1 MKLSV
6 LALDYDGT
14 IARNDRLDPGV
25 LDAIGIARRR
35 GVTVLLVTGR
45 VLGDLRR
52 VAGELRFVDGVVA
65 ENGAVVHFPDSGHT
79 TVLAPLVS
87 RAFVS
92 RLEEDGIPFQ
102 SGQCLVDADAS
113 FAHRMLDVIRQ
124 LELPIVLLF
133 NRSRVMAVA
142 QGVSKATGLG
152 AALDMLRASPRNT
165 VAVGD
170 AENDHELLR
179 VAEVGAA
186 VEWGSASLQAAAD
199 VVVHG
204 NSPTAV
210 ADFIRCVAES
220 GRLPLPIKARRRL
233 LIGHTEDGSEFS
245 LAVRGRNVLITGDTK
260 SGKSWLTGLLCERL
274 ILHGYSLCVIDPEG
288 DYRTLEALPGVTVLG
303 GDDPPPTP
311 RDLRRALRYPEHSVV
326 IDLSALPHAAKLD
339 YIRATL
345 PALNVMRRRTGVPH
359 RIIVDE
365 AHYFLHDAV
374 ARRLLDL
381 DFNGYTVV
389 TYWPSRLPAELIAA
403 TEVILVTRQSDS
415 GEIEAL
421 RRHCVSCQHVSPST
435 WAILGHLRLDEAVAL
450 PVTEEAGT
458 ELRLFTIGER
468 LTPHVRHRQKYVDVP
483 VTDSRAFVFSPS
495 GGRGESRAHTLR
507 EFVAVLDDLDVARAD
522 GYLRRSDFSR
532 WIGEV
537 FGDHALARKL
547 HGHELQYI
555 HAPHRG
561 ALEQIVAAIKS
572 RYDLTEE
579 NSVATAP
586 DSRVVDQAGQVSTQA
601 IHCEGFDLAVHSH

>member
-14 IARNDRLDPGV
+14 IARDDRLDPAV
-25 LDAIGIARRR
+25 LAAIVAVRRR
-35 GVTVLLVTGR
+35 GVRVLLVTGR
-45 VLGDLRR
+45 ILAELRR
-52 VAGELRFVDGVVA
+52 VAGELCFVDGVVA
-65 ENGAVVHFPDSGHT
+65 ENGAVVHFPDTGHT
-79 TVLAPLVS
+79 TVLAPLVP
-87 RAFVS
+87 RAFAG
-92 RLEEDGIPFQ
+92 RLTEDGIPFE

-113 FAHRMLDVIRQ
+113 SAHRILDAIRE
-124 LELPIVLLF
+124 LELPVVLLF
-133 NRSRVMAVA
+133 NRSRVMALP

-179 VAEVGAA
+179 FAEIGAA
-186 VEWGSASLQAAAD
+186 VEWGSTSLQASAD
-199 VVVHG
+199 LVIHG
-204 NSPTAV
+204 NSPAAV
-210 ADFIRCVAES
+210 ADFITCLAKS
-220 GRLPLPIKARRRL
+220 GRLPLPVKARRRL
-233 LIGHTEDGSEFS
+233 LIGHTEDGGEFS

-260 SGKSWLTGLLCERL
+260 SGKSWLAGLLCERL

-311 RDLRRALRYPEHSVV
+311 RDLRRALRYPDRSVV

-339 YIRATL
+339 YILATL

-365 AHYFLHDAV
+365 AHYFLHDAIP
-374 ARRLLDL
+374 RRLLDL

-403 TEVILVTRQSDS
+403 TEVILVTRQSDP

-421 RRHCVSCQHVSPST
+421 QKHCASCQHLIPSA
-435 WAILGHLRLDEAVAL
+435 WAILGRLRLDQAVAL
-450 PVTEEAGT
+450 PVTEETGS

-483 VTDSRAFVFSPS
+483 VTGSQAFVFPAS
-495 GGRGESRAHTLR
+495 GGRGASRAHTLR
-507 EFVAVLDDLDVARAD
+507 EFVGVLDHVDVARAD

-532 WIGEV
+532 WIGDV
-537 FGDHALARKL
+537 FGDHALAREL
-547 HGHELQYI
+547 REHERRYVR
-555 HAPHRG
+555 APHPG
-561 ALEQIVAAIKS
+561 ALEQIVAAIKY

-579 NSVATAP
+579 DRGATAP
-586 DSRVVDQAGQVSTQA
+586 DSPVGDQAGQASTRSLQR
-601 IHCEGFDLAVHSH
+601 